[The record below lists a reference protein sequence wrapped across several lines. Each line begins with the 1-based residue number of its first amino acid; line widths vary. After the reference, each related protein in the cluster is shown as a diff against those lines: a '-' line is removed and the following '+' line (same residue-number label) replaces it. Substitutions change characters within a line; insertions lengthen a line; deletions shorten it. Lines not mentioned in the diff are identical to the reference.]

1 MESIKK
7 VIRYLFLLSLLVF
20 SSFEYFFRDS
30 LLLNILCFTAIC
42 YIIVARIPLSF
53 KPITYTIP
61 ILLPLIILIQGAF
74 VNDNNIFGVIGQFIM
89 LLGVMSIAVILK
101 QHLVKVYTNI
111 IVAIALYSTVIY
123 IACLDPYIYNY
134 LYEYVASNNSLGVEK
149 AIWEGG
155 GRNFIIYNFQYN
167 FILDAVGINRNCGP
181 FWEPGMFAVFL
192 IIGLF
197 FNIFI
202 SKRKIVGFSNLILL
216 GALITTFSTGGFIVA
231 LFLFIYYIINKGI
244 TFTNVAIFIPITII
258 VVNIVMNLEYIGD
271 KTLFQFE
278 NASVGSDLSR
288 YGAFLTQIKMIDASP
303 FIGGEQISNYT
314 STKTLASGTLLP
326 FVTYGIPVGL
336 VFYLALYNGIT
347 RLCIINRKSIIV
359 GVELF
364 ILIIALSFS
373 QTILLN
379 VFVLLLMFNG
389 LINKK
394 NYYV

>member
-7 VIRYLFLLSLLVF
+7 VIRYLFLLFLLAF

-30 LLLNILCFTAIC
+30 LLLYILCSAAIC
-42 YIIVARIPLSF
+42 YIIVARISLSF
-53 KPITYTIP
+53 RPIVYALS

-74 VNDNNIFGVIGQFIM
+74 VNDNNIFGVLGQF
-89 LLGVMSIAVILK
+89 LTLFGVMSIAVILN
-101 QHLVKVYTNI
+101 QHLVKTYTNI

-134 LYEYVASNNSLGVEK
+134 LYEYVAANNSLGVEK
-149 AIWEGG
+149 AIFEGG

-167 FILDAVGINRNCGP
+167 LILDAVGINRNCGP

-202 SKRKIVGFSNLILL
+202 LKRKFIGISNIILI
-216 GALITTFSTGGFIVA
+216 GALVTTFSTGGFIVA
-231 LFLFIYYIINKGI
+231 LFLFLYYIINKGI

-271 KTLFQFE
+271 KTIFQLE

-288 YGAFLTQIKMIDASP
+288 YGAFLTQLKMIDASP
-303 FIGGEQISNYT
+303 FIGGEQISDYS

-326 FVTYGIPVGL
+326 FVTYGIPIGL
-336 VFYLALYNGIT
+336 VFYIALYNGIN
-347 RLCIINRKSIIV
+347 RLCMINRASMII

-379 VFVLLLMFNG
+379 VFILLLMFNG

-394 NYYV
+394 KYYV